1 MSSIEIFPL
10 MSLYSFG
17 SGPKQTEVI
26 KLFFCSLLFLY
37 QSFQFHYDAIQA
49 FMENGPIFYRVTL
62 TRPDGQQQHSRVS
75 IFTFQ
80 YIPVN
85 ATSWFSQLAPLRSFL
100 APYLQFS
107 VWK

>member
-10 MSLYSFG
+10 MSSYGFG

-62 TRPDGQQQHSRVS
+62 TRLMANNNIQEYQYSLFS
-75 IFTFQ
+75 TFQ
-80 YIPVN
+80 LMPH
-85 ATSWFSQLAPLRSFL
+85 LG
-100 APYLQFS
+100 S
-107 VWK
+107 VS